1 MPGKG
6 LAGKMKMHYAEIAS
20 ISLKVFSRGPLKIR
34 NPFIKNIL
42 LKHPLL
48 RTLFELRGNPRAC
61 VYTEPM
67 WGLSMNLCLPYAT
80 VYMLTF
86 GISDLQVGIVTS
98 IYMFSQMIF
107 AFLSGVIIDKMGRR
121 KSTVIFDFLAWSL
134 PCLIWA
140 FSQGFWFFVVAA
152 MLNGMMKITTVSWDC
167 LLVEDAP
174 RDKITH
180 IYSWVIIAGN
190 LSALFAPISSILVA
204 KLTLAPAIRIL
215 YINAFII
222 MTAKLL
228 ILYKFSTE
236 TGVGK
241 IRREASRNMSWRE
254 MLPGYKSALRKIL
267 TSRGTKFAIIISILI
282 EIVAMIGMTFWQIIA
297 SRRIGIPDTLLPIF
311 PMARSIL
318 SIVLFFTI
326 IARIN
331 QTKLK
336 WPLYGGFFC
345 SITGCILLI
354 SIADTGV
361 WGYVILS
368 VSLVF
373 DALGGA
379 VLGTLRESLVA
390 IHVDPVERSGIM
402 ALLQTTVM
410 LVSVPF
416 GYIGGLLSDISRIL
430 PFVLNTALLLLGILA
445 TALFYRRS
453 SISFTKECKGH
464 EI

>member
-1 MPGKG
+1 M
-6 LAGKMKMHYAEIAS
+6 
-20 ISLKVFSRGPLKIR
+20 
-34 NPFIKNIL
+34 KNIL
-42 LKHPLL
+42 LKHKLL
-48 RTLFELRGNPRAC
+48 RTLVELRGNPRAC

-86 GISDLQVGIVTS
+86 GMGDVQVGIVTS

-121 KSTVIFDFLAWSL
+121 KSTAVFDFLAWSI

-152 MLNGMMKITTVSWDC
+152 LLNGMMKITTVSWDC

-174 RDKITH
+174 KDKITH

-190 LSALFAPISSILVA
+190 LSALFAPISSVLVA
-204 KLTLAPAIRIL
+204 KLTMAPAIRIL
-215 YINAFII
+215 YINAFIV
-222 MTAKLL
+222 MTAKIL

-236 TGVGK
+236 TGTGK
-241 IRREASRNMSWRE
+241 IRREASRNISWSE
-254 MLPGYKSALRKIL
+254 MLSGYKSALRKIIA
-267 TSRGTKFAIIISILI
+267 SQGTIFAIIISILV
-282 EIVAMIGMTFWQIIA
+282 EIVAMLGMTFWQIIA

-318 SIVLFFTI
+318 SIVLFFTV
-326 IARIN
+326 IAHIK

-336 WPLYGGFFC
+336 WPLYGGFLS
-345 SITGCILLI
+345 SIAGYILLI
-354 SIADTGV
+354 SITGTGV
-361 WGYVILS
+361 LGYVILA

-373 DALGGA
+373 DALAGA
-379 VLGTLRESLVA
+379 ILGTLRESLVA
-390 IHVDPVERSGIM
+390 IHVDPAERSGIM

-430 PFVLNTALLLLGILA
+430 PFVLSIVLSLLGVLA
-445 TALFYRRS
+445 TALFYRRT
-453 SISFTKECKGH
+453 SINYDKDDVYGSL
-464 EI
+464 

>member
-1 MPGKG
+1 
-6 LAGKMKMHYAEIAS
+6 MKK
-20 ISLKVFSRGPLKIR
+20 L
-34 NPFIKNIL
+34 L
-42 LKHPLL
+42 LKHHLL
-48 RTLFELRGNPRAC
+48 RTLIELRGNPRAC

-67 WGLSMNLCLPYAT
+67 WGLSMNLCLPYAS

-86 GISDLQVGIVTS
+86 GMSDVQVGMVTS
-98 IYMFSQMIF
+98 IYMFSQMIC
-107 AFLSGVIIDKMGRR
+107 AFFSGVIIDKMGRR
-121 KSTVIFDFLAWSL
+121 LSTMVFDFLAWSV

-152 MLNGMMKITTVSWDC
+152 LLNGLMKVTTVSWDC

-174 RDKITH
+174 KDKITH
-180 IYSWVIIAGN
+180 IYSWVLICGN

-204 KLTLAPAIRIL
+204 QLTLIPAIRIL

-236 TGVGK
+236 TAVGK
-241 IRREASRNMSWRE
+241 IRREEARDKTWGE
-254 MLPGYKSALRKIL
+254 MLSGYKSAVSKIL
-267 TSRGTKFAIIISILI
+267 ASKGTIFAIVISILV

-311 PMARSIL
+311 PMVKSIL
-318 SIVLFFTI
+318 AIFLFFTVLSHI
-326 IARIN
+326 KQSR
-331 QTKLK
+331 LK
-336 WPLYGGFFC
+336 WPLFGGFFSAIISC
-345 SITGCILLI
+345 LLLI
-354 SIADTGV
+354 SISNTGV

-373 DALGGA
+373 EALGTA

-390 IHVDPVERSGIM
+390 IHVNPEERSGIL

-416 GYIGGLLSDISRIL
+416 GYIGGLLSDVSRIL
-430 PFVLNTALLLLGILA
+430 PFVLSIALLVLGMLA
-445 TALFYRRS
+445 TAVFYRRQN
-453 SISFTKECKGH
+453 EM
-464 EI
+464 E

>member
-1 MPGKG
+1 
-6 LAGKMKMHYAEIAS
+6 MKKF
-20 ISLKVFSRGPLKIR
+20 LR
-34 NPFIKNIL
+34 
-42 LKHPLL
+42 KHQLL
-48 RTLFELRGNPRAC
+48 RTLVELRGNPRAC

-86 GISDLQVGIVTS
+86 GLSDVQVGIVTS

-107 AFLSGVIIDKMGRR
+107 AFLSGAIIDKMGRR
-121 KSTVIFDFLAWSL
+121 KSTAIFDFLAWSL

-152 MLNGMMKITTVSWDC
+152 LFNGMMKITAVSWDC

-174 RDKITH
+174 KDKITH
-180 IYSWVIIAGN
+180 IYSWVIISGN

-236 TGVGK
+236 TAVGK
-241 IRREASRNMSWRE
+241 IRREATRNMSWVE
-254 MLPGYKSALRKIL
+254 MLSGYKNALRKIQN
-267 TSRGTKFAIIISILI
+267 SRGMVFAIIISILV
-282 EIVAMIGMTFWQIIA
+282 EIAAMIGMTFWQIIA

-318 SIVLFFTI
+318 SIFLFFTVI
-326 IARIN
+326 SRIR
-331 QTKLK
+331 QSKLK
-336 WPLYGGFFC
+336 WPLYGGFLS
-345 SITGCILLI
+345 SIIGCILLI
-354 SIADTGV
+354 SITNAGV

-368 VSLVF
+368 ISLIF
-373 DALGGA
+373 EALGMA
-379 VLGTLRESLVA
+379 VLSTLRESLVA
-390 IHVDPVERSGIM
+390 IHADRTERSVIM

-416 GYIGGLLSDISRIL
+416 GYIGGLLSDISRVL
-430 PFVLNTALLLLGILA
+430 PFVLSIALLMAGMLA
-445 TALFYRRS
+445 TAVFYRKSQVNRES
-453 SISFTKECKGH
+453 EGDVLLDL
-464 EI
+464 

>member
-1 MPGKG
+1 
-6 LAGKMKMHYAEIAS
+6 
-20 ISLKVFSRGPLKIR
+20 
-34 NPFIKNIL
+34 
-42 LKHPLL
+42 
-48 RTLFELRGNPRAC
+48 
-61 VYTEPM
+61 
-67 WGLSMNLCLPYAT
+67 LCLPYAT

-86 GISDLQVGIVTS
+86 GLSDVQVGIVTS

-107 AFLSGVIIDKMGRR
+107 AFLSGAIIDKMGRR
-121 KSTVIFDFLAWSL
+121 KSTAIFDFLAWSL

-152 MLNGMMKITTVSWDC
+152 LFNGMMKITAVSWDC

-174 RDKITH
+174 KDKITH
-180 IYSWVIIAGN
+180 IYSWVIISGN

-236 TGVGK
+236 TAVGK
-241 IRREASRNMSWRE
+241 IRREATRNMSWVE
-254 MLPGYKSALRKIL
+254 MLSGYKNALRKIQN
-267 TSRGTKFAIIISILI
+267 SRGMVFAIIISILV
-282 EIVAMIGMTFWQIIA
+282 EIAAMIGMTFWQIIA

-318 SIVLFFTI
+318 SIFLFFTVI
-326 IARIN
+326 SRIR
-331 QTKLK
+331 QSKLK
-336 WPLYGGFFC
+336 WPLYGGFLS
-345 SITGCILLI
+345 SIIGCILLI
-354 SIADTGV
+354 SITNAGV

-368 VSLVF
+368 ISLIF
-373 DALGGA
+373 EALGMA
-379 VLGTLRESLVA
+379 VLSTLRESLVA
-390 IHVDPVERSGIM
+390 IHADRTERSVIM

-416 GYIGGLLSDISRIL
+416 GYIGGLLSDISRVL
-430 PFVLNTALLLLGILA
+430 PFVLSIALLMAGMLA
-445 TALFYRRS
+445 TAVFYRKSQVNRES
-453 SISFTKECKGH
+453 EGDVLLDL
-464 EI
+464 